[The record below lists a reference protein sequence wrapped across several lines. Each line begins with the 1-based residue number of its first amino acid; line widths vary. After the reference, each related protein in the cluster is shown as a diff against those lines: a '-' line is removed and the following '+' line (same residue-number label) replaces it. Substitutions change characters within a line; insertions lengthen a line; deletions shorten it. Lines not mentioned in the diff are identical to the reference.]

1 MKPPISS
8 ENYTDLNEL
17 IEYAT
22 DKLPETIP
30 SDHSWLDGSIT
41 IGMKQKL
48 QNKFSACN
56 TQPTGKLKPMPGEE
70 KARVAWKVR
79 ASEIR
84 RNFLLPWFPP
94 GGEGGL
100 GSWDVV

>member
-48 QNKFSACN
+48 QNKIP
-56 TQPTGKLKPMPGEE
+56 PT
-70 KARVAWKVR
+70 
-79 ASEIR
+79 
-84 RNFLLPWFPP
+84 NFPP
-94 GGEGGL
+94 AIH
-100 GSWDVV
+100 SQPAN